1 MNLIY
6 GCAPDV
12 KARGRRQPAGMPRYL
27 LHHTHDAAECSV
39 AFASFKGHASPLR
52 HATTIASCLF
62 GGHTIWWLVDA
73 PSPERALELL
83 PFFVAQRSTAVE
95 VREVQIP

>member
-1 MNLIY
+1 MSTRPGAANLQA
-6 GCAPDV
+6 C
-12 KARGRRQPAGMPRYL
+12 PAICS
-27 LHHTHDAAECSV
+27 TTQHDPADCSV
-39 AFASFKGHASPLR
+39 AFASFKGHPSPLR
-52 HATTIASCLF
+52 HATTVASCLF
-62 GGHTIWWLVDA
+62 GGHTIWWLVNA